1 MGAIVEDV
9 RAGLEKKGDISVI
22 IPEFREN
29 ILM

>member
-9 RAGLEKKGDISVI
+9 RTVFEQKNNTTIC
-22 IPEFREN
+22 IPEFKEN